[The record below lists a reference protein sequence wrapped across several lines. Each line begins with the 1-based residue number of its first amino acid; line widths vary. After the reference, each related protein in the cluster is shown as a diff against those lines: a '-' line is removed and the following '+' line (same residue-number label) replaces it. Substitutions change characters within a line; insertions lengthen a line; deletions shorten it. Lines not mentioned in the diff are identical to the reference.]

1 MVKLSVDQ
9 ALARAKSH
17 IKKGEPAE
25 ARRLYNTVLEAF
37 PKNNRAQQG
46 LAALNKMQPL
56 PSQPGPPQ
64 EEINQL
70 ITLYNQNQ
78 LTAAV
83 RLATPLTEQYPEAFI
98 LWNILGAANKG
109 LGKTL
114 EAAQAFKRVIALN
127 PNYADGFNNLGTV
140 LKDQGKLQDAVEAF
154 KKAISLKPDN
164 ADAYYNLGNTL
175 KSQGKLND
183 AIKAYIK
190 ELAIS
195 PYHAET
201 YNNMGITFKQQGKL
215 EDAIEM
221 YGKALSLRPDYYE
234 FYNNMANALQDK
246 GELEE
251 AIEVYK
257 KAISLKPD
265 NAEVFNNIGTSLK
278 ELLKL
283 DEAIEA
289 FKKAIALEP
298 DYAEAHYNMGSAMH
312 DQGNLNGAIFLYKKA
327 ISLKPDYTDCKYNM
341 GNALRSQGKFD
352 EAVDAF
358 KQAIVLKPDYTEAYN
373 NLGVI
378 FENQG
383 KLKEA
388 EDFYNKALELEP
400 LKTQS
405 FINLNYLK
413 IQLCEYNFLKIFTN
427 KFKEN
432 TFNHQLLSSP
442 QICVSEAIS
451 NFIQGKLNVT
461 ITNLDRYETS
471 IQTKAFEALTLK
483 DEKFCNAYFGFLSV
497 LTKNKTAISDTGLPK
512 IYHVGESHCLSYA
525 HSKIFIAGTVRT
537 ITPKITFGAKAY
549 HFANKAENKFKSII
563 KFNLDKL
570 PKGSTIFI
578 SIGEID
584 CRPDEG
590 ILKASDGNRQNFQK
604 IISKTVEGFIDWF
617 LNQNLQKRHTY
628 YFFNVPAPVYN
639 QKNTQKVNN
648 QVAEVVSLF
657 NASLLKKTLNSNT
670 NMIDVYHQTMDETRF
685 SNELYHCD
693 QNHLD
698 SRMLPHIQNQLTN

>member
-221 YGKALSLRPDYYE
+221 YGKAL
-234 FYNNMANALQDK
+234 
-246 GELEE
+246 
-251 AIEVYK
+251 
-257 KAISLKPD
+257 
-265 NAEVFNNIGTSLK
+265 
-278 ELLKL
+278 
-283 DEAIEA
+283 
-289 FKKAIALEP
+289 
-298 DYAEAHYNMGSAMH
+298 
-312 DQGNLNGAIFLYKKA
+312 
-327 ISLKPDYTDCKYNM
+327 
-341 GNALRSQGKFD
+341 
-352 EAVDAF
+352 
-358 KQAIVLKPDYTEAYN
+358 
-373 NLGVI
+373 
-378 FENQG
+378 
-383 KLKEA
+383 
-388 EDFYNKALELEP
+388 
-400 LKTQS
+400 
-405 FINLNYLK
+405 
-413 IQLCEYNFLKIFTN
+413 
-427 KFKEN
+427 
-432 TFNHQLLSSP
+432 
-442 QICVSEAIS
+442 
-451 NFIQGKLNVT
+451 
-461 ITNLDRYETS
+461 
-471 IQTKAFEALTLK
+471 
-483 DEKFCNAYFGFLSV
+483 
-497 LTKNKTAISDTGLPK
+497 
-512 IYHVGESHCLSYA
+512 
-525 HSKIFIAGTVRT
+525 
-537 ITPKITFGAKAY
+537 
-549 HFANKAENKFKSII
+549 
-563 KFNLDKL
+563 
-570 PKGSTIFI
+570 
-578 SIGEID
+578 
-584 CRPDEG
+584 
-590 ILKASDGNRQNFQK
+590 
-604 IISKTVEGFIDWF
+604 
-617 LNQNLQKRHTY
+617 
-628 YFFNVPAPVYN
+628 
-639 QKNTQKVNN
+639 
-648 QVAEVVSLF
+648 
-657 NASLLKKTLNSNT
+657 
-670 NMIDVYHQTMDETRF
+670 
-685 SNELYHCD
+685 
-693 QNHLD
+693 
-698 SRMLPHIQNQLTN
+698 